1 MKTEQSSV
9 VFRVPD
15 FIDADGIEYTDI
27 EVNME
32 MDGDIRSTAH
42 LAETLQRPVKGT
54 PMSKAGKRKVRT
66 AMTTEQVA
74 RKLAQ
79 DVKEMSAEEK
89 AKLRDLMDKEFKRV
103 PRLKNMDGYAD
114 AARKCA
120 AEEAAMLN
128 YDEKGK
134 PVN

>member
-1 MKTEQSSV
+1 MK
-9 VFRVPD
+9 
-15 FIDADGIEYTDI
+15 A
-27 EVNME
+27 
-32 MDGDIRSTAH
+32 A
-42 LAETLQRPVKGT
+42 
-54 PMSKAGKRKVRT
+54 KRKVRT
-66 AMTTEQVA
+66 AMTTEQ
-74 RKLAQ
+74 LAKKAAK
-79 DVKEMSAEEK
+79 DVRQMSDVEK
-89 AKLRDLMDKEFKRV
+89 AKLRDLVDKEFKRV